1 MIKNCRVKLV
11 ITLGQKLNTEMIMIK
26 KYMKIKFNSE
36 NKLPLNKT
44 IEIPSMIIAVRTVFM
59 KITNII
65 HKSFFR

>member
-1 MIKNCRVKLV
+1 MIKNCGVKLV

-65 HKSFFR
+65 LYPIR

>member
-1 MIKNCRVKLV
+1 
-11 ITLGQKLNTEMIMIK
+11 MIMIK

-65 HKSFFR
+65 LYPIRWMSI

>member
-1 MIKNCRVKLV
+1 MIRNCGVKLL
-11 ITLGQKLNTEMIMIK
+11 ITLGQKLNTQMIMIK

>member
-1 MIKNCRVKLV
+1 MIRNCGVKLL
-11 ITLGQKLNTEMIMIK
+11 ITLGQKLNTQMIMIK

-65 HKSFFR
+65 LYPIR